1 MADIIDKIKKKAKK
15 NPQRIILPEGEEER
29 IIKAAETASQEK
41 IAIPY
46 LLGNKERIKGKARI
60 LQVNLRGIEIIDPL
74 NFPKMSEYVSL
85 YCQIRRDHSV
95 SEKMAR
101 LILRN
106 TLNLGALMV
115 RLGDGDGL
123 VAGVRNLTSS
133 VIKSGVLMIGLNK
146 DISLPSSF
154 FIMAVPNCSIGEDG
168 VLIFADVA
176 VNPNPDSSQLADIAI
191 STAISAKNLLGWE
204 PRVALLSFSTQKSA
218 SHPLVDKVIEANR
231 IAQEKSPHLL
241 IGGDLQADAALIPEI
256 AKRKTKESRVAGK
269 ANILIFPDLN
279 AANISYKLVQYLA
292 KAKAYGPILQGFS
305 QPINDL
311 SRGAGVEDVVG
322 VIAVTVVQAQ

>member
-15 NPQRIILPEGEEER
+15 NPQRIILPEGEEEK
-29 IIKAAETASQEK
+29 IIKASEIVSREK

-46 LLGNKERIKGKARI
+46 LLGNRERIKEKAR
-60 LQVNLRGIEIIDPL
+60 LLEVNLRGIEIIDPL
-74 NFPKMSEYVSL
+74 DFPRMSEYISF
-85 YCQIRRDHSV
+85 YCQMRKEHSV

-101 LILRN
+101 LILEK

-115 RLGDGDGL
+115 KLGHGDGL

-146 DISLPSSF
+146 DISLPSSL
-154 FIMAVPNCSIGEDG
+154 FIMAIPNCSVGEDG

-176 VNPNPDSSQLADIAI
+176 VNPDPDSSQLADIAI
-191 STAISAKNLLGWE
+191 STAISAKTLLGWE

-218 SHPLVDKVIEANR
+218 SHPLVDKVIEANH

-241 IGGDLQADAALIPEI
+241 VEGDLQADAALIPEI
-256 AKRKTKESRVAGK
+256 ARRKTKESRVAGR

-292 KAKAYGPILQGFS
+292 KARAYGPILQGFS

-311 SRGAGVEDVVG
+311 SRGASVEDIVG

>member
-29 IIKAAETASQEK
+29 IIKASEIVSREK

-46 LLGNKERIKGKARI
+46 LLGNRERIKEKARI
-60 LQVNLRGIEIIDPL
+60 LEVNLRGIEIIDPL
-74 NFPKMSEYVSL
+74 NFPKMPEYISF
-85 YCQIRRDHSV
+85 YCQMRKEHSV

-101 LILRN
+101 LILEK

-115 RLGDGDGL
+115 KLGHGDGL

-146 DISLPSSF
+146 DISLPSSL
-154 FIMAVPNCSIGEDG
+154 FIMAIPNCSVGEDG

-176 VNPNPDSSQLADIAI
+176 VNPDPDSSQLADIAI
-191 STAISAKNLLGWE
+191 STAISAKTLLGWE
-204 PRVALLSFSTQKSA
+204 PRIALLSFSTKKSA

-231 IAQEKSPHLL
+231 IAQQKAPHLL
-241 IGGDLQADAALIPEI
+241 IDGDLQADAALIPEI
-256 AKRKTKESRVAGK
+256 ARRKTKENRVAGR

-292 KAKAYGPILQGFS
+292 KARAYGPILQGFS

-311 SRGAGVEDVVG
+311 SRGASVEDIVG

>member
-1 MADIIDKIKKKAKK
+1 MVGIIDKIKKKAEKK
-15 NPQRIILPEGEEER
+15 PQRIVLPEGEEER
-29 IIKAAETASQEK
+29 IIKAAEIVSREK

-46 LLGNKERIKGKARI
+46 LLGNRERIKEKARI
-60 LQVNLRGIEIIDPL
+60 LKVDLRGIEIIDPL
-74 NFPKMSEYVSL
+74 NFPKMSEYVSF
-85 YCQIRRDHSV
+85 YCWMRKAHSV
-95 SEKMAR
+95 SERMAR
-101 LILRN
+101 LILTK

-115 RLGDGDGL
+115 KLGDGSGL
-123 VAGVRNLTSS
+123 VAGVRNLTAS

-154 FIMAVPNCSIGEDG
+154 FIMAIPNCSVGEDG

-176 VNPNPDSSQLADIAI
+176 VNPDPNPSQLADIAI
-191 STAISAKNLLGWE
+191 STAMSAKTLLEWE

-218 SHPLVDKVIEANR
+218 SHPLVDKIIEANH

-241 IGGDLQADAALIPEI
+241 IEGDLQADAALISEI
-256 AKRKTKESRVAGK
+256 AKRKTKESRVAGR

-292 KAKAYGPILQGFS
+292 KARAYGPILQGFTR
-305 QPINDL
+305 PINDL
-311 SRGAGVEDVVG
+311 SRGASVEDIVG